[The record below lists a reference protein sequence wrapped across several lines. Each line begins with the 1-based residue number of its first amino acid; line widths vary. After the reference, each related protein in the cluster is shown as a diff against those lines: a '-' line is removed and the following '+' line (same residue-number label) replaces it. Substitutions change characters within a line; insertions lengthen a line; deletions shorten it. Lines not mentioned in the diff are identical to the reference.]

1 VAPDALAL
9 RPLGRTGL
17 QVTALCVGGS
27 PLGNMSALYGYEV
40 STERALRTLRAVLA
54 GPINFLDTSN
64 NYGDGESERRIGA
77 ALREAG
83 GLPDGFV
90 LATKVDRAASGD
102 FSGARVRRSLQES
115 LDRLG
120 LERLALVYLHDP
132 EHISFEDGVAPAGPV
147 QALVELQR
155 EGLIDHLGVAGGP
168 IDLMRRYI
176 RTGAFEVVITHNR
189 FTLVDRSAEPLL
201 DEARELD
208 VAVVNAAPFGGG
220 VLAKG
225 PAAVRDYAYGPAHP
239 DVMARIEAMDAACAR
254 HDVPLAAA
262 ALQFSLG
269 EPRVASTIVGISA
282 PERVEETV
290 ALARWPIPA
299 GLWDEL
305 LALVPARGLWLG

>member
-1 VAPDALAL
+1 
-9 RPLGRTGL
+9 
-17 QVTALCVGGS
+17 
-27 PLGNMSALYGYEV
+27 
-40 STERALRTLRAVLA
+40 
-54 GPINFLDTSN
+54 
-64 NYGDGESERRIGA
+64 
-77 ALREAG
+77 
-83 GLPDGFV
+83 
-90 LATKVDRAASGD
+90 
-102 FSGARVRRSLQES
+102 VRRSLQES
-115 LDRLG
+115 LERLG

-132 EHISFEDGVAPAGPV
+132 EHISFEDGVAPGGPV

-239 DVMARIEAMDAACAR
+239 DGAWALPRAMSVDFVGVSPTNSTLVLQTSANAPGPPHAPR
-254 HDVPLAAA
+254 PPLTP
-262 ALQFSLG
+262 F
-269 EPRVASTIVGISA
+269 PR
-282 PERVEETV
+282 
-290 ALARWPIPA
+290 
-299 GLWDEL
+299 
-305 LALVPARGLWLG
+305 

>member
-1 VAPDALAL
+1 MPADPLAL

-17 QVTALCVGGS
+17 QVTGLCVGGS

-40 STERALRTLRAVLA
+40 STKRALSTLRRVLA

-64 NYGDGESERRIGA
+64 NYGDGASERRIGA

-90 LATKVDRAASGD
+90 LATKVDRDETGD

-115 LDRLG
+115 LERLG
-120 LERLALVYLHDP
+120 LAHVALVYLHDP
-132 EHISFEDGVAPAGPV
+132 EHISFEEGMASGGPV
-147 QALVELQR
+147 EALVELQR

-176 RTGAFEVVITHNR
+176 RTDAFEVVITHNR

-201 DEARELD
+201 EEARALD

-225 PAAVRDYAYGPAHP
+225 PAAVRDYASGRAHP
-239 DVMARIEAMDAACAR
+239 EVMRRIEEMDAACRR
-254 HDVPLAAA
+254 HEVPLAAA
-262 ALQFSLG
+262 ALQFSLRD
-269 EPRVASTIVGISA
+269 PRVASTIVGISA

-299 GLWDEL
+299 ALWDEL
-305 LALVPARGLWLG
+305 ELLVAPRELWLQ